1 MNSIIYPLLA
11 RVVIVRKGLKRKKNT
26 GGSFL
31 MLDIKDKK
39 GKVVAVLLDDGT
51 IVRREKATDD
61 IDEIIRERL
70 KKLGKESR

>member
-1 MNSIIYPLLA
+1 
-11 RVVIVRKGLKRKKNT
+11 
-26 GGSFL
+26 
-31 MLDIKDKK
+31 MLDIKDKR